1 MAFYGISSGLGEWS
15 NISGD
20 LFLGKKRENNRIVW
34 NDDVLHATSY

>member
-1 MAFYGISSGLGEWS
+1 MAFYGIASGLGEWS

-20 LFLGKKRENNRIVW
+20 LLRKKRENDRVVW